1 MKTEAQEIQH
11 NLLLSNIQV
20 FILPE
25 IERAKTIHN
34 QLSILQNSLM
44 VQQSELTPEYVRLT
58 KKVAEADKLATELIV
73 KILDIEDEV
82 ITQQNFKPSFS

>member
-1 MKTEAQEIQH
+1 
-11 NLLLSNIQV
+11 
-20 FILPE
+20 
-25 IERAKTIHN
+25 
-34 QLSILQNSLM
+34 
-44 VQQSELTPEYVRLT
+44 LT